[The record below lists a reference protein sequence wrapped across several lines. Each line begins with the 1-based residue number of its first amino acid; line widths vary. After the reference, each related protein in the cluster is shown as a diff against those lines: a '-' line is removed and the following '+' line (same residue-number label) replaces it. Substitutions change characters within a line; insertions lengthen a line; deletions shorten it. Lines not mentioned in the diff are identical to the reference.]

1 MWWIVLGIIA
11 ILVIW
16 VIVIYN
22 TLVQN
27 KNKVKNA
34 FSQIDTQL
42 QRRFDLIPNLIETVK
57 GYATHEKELLEKVTK
72 ARSTYMNATTNN
84 EKIEAEN
91 TLSSTLKSL
100 FAVAENYP
108 ELKANT
114 NFLQLQN
121 DLRTTEDKVAYSRQ
135 FYNDTVTRYN
145 NSLAIFPNNIVA
157 GIFNFTEETLFKVE
171 DAAKEVPKVQF

>member
-1 MWWIVLGIIA
+1 
-11 ILVIW
+11 
-16 VIVIYN
+16 
-22 TLVQN
+22 
-27 KNKVKNA
+27 
-34 FSQIDTQL
+34 
-42 QRRFDLIPNLIETVK
+42 
-57 GYATHEKELLEKVTK
+57 
-72 ARSTYMNATTNN
+72 MNATTNN